1 MMIGSP
7 RSAGGF
13 PGNGSAFHRISRHPV
28 LGLTSQGNERLQV
41 VKTERSAVAPHPGLI
56 LEWPG
61 ECRGEEGALLAGI
74 LSDRHLV
81 NGSLSFDPQAAAV
94 GIRGTAG
101 VTGDTGLSCL
111 FGLSRSLGWLIGN
124 P

>member
-1 MMIGSP
+1 MLIGSP

-41 VKTERSAVAPHPGLI
+41 IEAERGAVAPHPGLI
-56 LEWPG
+56 LEWSG

-74 LSDRHLV
+74 LSDRHFV

-101 VTGDTGLSCL
+101 AVGTPGAVGILD
-111 FGLSRSLGWLIGN
+111 RVR
-124 P
+124 